1 MYRLISLILTRM
13 TATRDDD
20 RGATMVEYGLL
31 VALISVVAIAFI
43 ITIGDE
49 VATAFSDVADA
60 LTADSRRTSS
70 DGKSGLGPDWPVG
83 RDRSPV
89 RPTLPTSVWSG
100 LTGSSALMRVRR
112 DERGAS
118 MVEYSL
124 LLVFIALAAITA
136 VAALGLEVA
145 SLFEGIDLPG

>member
-1 MYRLISLILTRM
+1 
-13 TATRDDD
+13 
-20 RGATMVEYGLL
+20 
-31 VALISVVAIAFI
+31 
-43 ITIGDE
+43 
-49 VATAFSDVADA
+49 
-60 LTADSRRTSS
+60 
-70 DGKSGLGPDWPVG
+70 
-83 RDRSPV
+83 
-89 RPTLPTSVWSG
+89 
-100 LTGSSALMRVRR
+100 MRVSR